1 MLCLNLFFLPKC
13 IYIVF
18 SHILF
23 TAVYEW
29 DWATGYAYA
38 NSLFTYMKLQENKE
52 NKKSISI
59 ELWREGFSFIFCR
72 QILKQNKNRDWNME
86 KNSDQ
91 QETGKFEVKLPIFRA
106 QTIFNLLSVS
116 RGFDVIWND
125 SYTLD

>member
-1 MLCLNLFFLPKC
+1 
-13 IYIVF
+13 
-18 SHILF
+18 
-23 TAVYEW
+23 
-29 DWATGYAYA
+29 
-38 NSLFTYMKLQENKE
+38 MKLQENKE